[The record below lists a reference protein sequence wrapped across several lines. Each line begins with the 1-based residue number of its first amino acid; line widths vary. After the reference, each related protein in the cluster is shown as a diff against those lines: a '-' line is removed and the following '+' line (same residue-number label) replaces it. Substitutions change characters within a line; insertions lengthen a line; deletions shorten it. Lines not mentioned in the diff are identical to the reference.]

1 MFTCGLLRSNFSFA
15 ISLSAPQ
22 LVRSRNSLLVLL
34 SCCASGGLGHDF
46 FGNRSGRLGVV
57 RKVNGE
63 ACAALRAAAQVGG
76 VAEHF
81 GQCLISGDSLAA
93 STRLLDLSV
102 CAIVIRVEYL
112 M

>member
-1 MFTCGLLRSNFSFA
+1 MFTWGLLRSYFSFA

-22 LVRSRNSLLVLL
+22 LVRFRNSLLVLL

-57 RKVNGE
+57 RKVHGE

-76 VAEHF
+76 VAEHL
-81 GQCLISGDSLAA
+81 GQRHLGAAILIAITRFPTVRVRAA
-93 STRLLDLSV
+93 D
-102 CAIVIRVEYL
+102 
-112 M
+112 